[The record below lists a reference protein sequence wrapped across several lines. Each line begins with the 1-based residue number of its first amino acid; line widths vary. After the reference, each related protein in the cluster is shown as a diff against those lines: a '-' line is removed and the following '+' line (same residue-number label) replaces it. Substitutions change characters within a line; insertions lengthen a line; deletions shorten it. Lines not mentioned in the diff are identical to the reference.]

1 MLTFTEFL
9 TEGRA
14 FDLGGKVYTSGFG
27 RYTCDGK
34 SISKEEYMKASEEF
48 KSKNKTTSSKKTI
61 EKEYDSGV
69 KLTVSNK
76 KPVEFYIETKD
87 GFEKKKGKL
96 LKISNLPDHE
106 FVMTRNNDGGW
117 VVSERSTGLALGLGT
132 FASNLE
138 DAVDEFYHSDAGK
151 HFTSM
156 DKEKFANMVNTALE
170 RQAKQN
176 KPRKD

>member
-1 MLTFTEFL
+1 MLTFTQFL
-9 TEGRA
+9 NEGRA
-14 FDLGGKVYTSGFG
+14 FELGGKIYTSGFG
-27 RYTCDGK
+27 RYTCDSK

-48 KSKNKTTSSKKTI
+48 KSKNKATSSKKTI

-69 KLTVSNK
+69 KLTLDNK

-106 FVMTRNNDGGW
+106 FVMTKSMDGW
-117 VVSERSTGLALGLGT
+117 TVSERSTGLALGLPT
-132 FASNLE
+132 IASNLE
-138 DAVDEFYHSDAGK
+138 DAIDEFYHSDAGK

-156 DKEKFANMVNTALE
+156 DKEKFADMVNKSLE
-170 RQAKQN
+170 RQKQQN

>member
-1 MLTFTEFL
+1 MLTFTQFL
-9 TEGRA
+9 NEGRA
-14 FDLGGKVYTSGFG
+14 FDLGGKVYSSGFG
-27 RYTCDGK
+27 RYACDGK

-69 KLTVSNK
+69 KLTVDNK
-76 KPVEFYIETKD
+76 KPVDFYIETKD

-106 FVMTRNNDGGW
+106 FVMTKNYDGGW
-117 VVSERSTGLALGLGT
+117 VVSERSTGLALGIGT

-156 DKEKFANMVNTALE
+156 DKEKFADMVSTALK
-170 RQAKQN
+170 RQKEQN
-176 KPRKD
+176 KPKKD